1 MKLCRFLLNHP
12 KIYLQVQG
20 IKEDDQVLSLVVVQA
35 DFLELSVDDSRA
47 LESGSLLLQLRSH
60 FNRFT

>member
-20 IKEDDQVLSLVVVQA
+20 IEEDDQVLSLVVVQA
-35 DFLELSVDDSRA
+35 NFLELSVDDSRA